1 MLKYPV
7 KFYITLIVYCA
18 GSQIIWYQEICTLL
32 IIIEVSK
39 HLLPYQ
45 LIVIDIYFIIN

>member
-18 GSQIIWYQEICTLL
+18 GSQIIWYQEFCTLL